1 MATVEASIGV
11 GGTVHEAEQ
20 LWYDTGTWERWVD
33 GLERVL
39 SVDGEWPAL
48 GASVNWRSVP
58 AGRGQVTERVVAY
71 EPLGGQTVAVE
82 DDTIEG
88 RQSVVFTPV
97 DDGAEIVLSLEYRI
111 RKRSIITP
119 IVDALFVRNA
129 WRTSLRSTL
138 TRFASELEA
147 RTPY

>member
-11 GGTVHEAEQ
+11 GCTVHEAEQ